1 MRKDSIDMLAPLKI
15 LLNYRVLIVDL
26 AKREVVSRYKGSI
39 AGLLWSFLNPLLML
53 AVYTFVFGMVF
64 QSQWPGGSGSKAEF
78 ALVLF
83 AGLIIFG
90 LFSEVISRAPVLI
103 VGNINY
109 VKKIIFPIE
118 ILPYIALASAFFQFL
133 VSILVWLIFYMLFFG
148 VPHASIVLLPI
159 TLLPLMLLTLGVS
172 WTLASLGVYIRDT
185 PQFVVVMVTVLMF
198 LSPVFYSTASI
209 PVEYR
214 KLLEINPLTF
224 SIETARDVMLWG
236 KSIKWVAW
244 IQQTFVSAFV
254 FWMGFAWFQKTKG
267 GFSDVL

>member
-118 ILPYIALASAFFQFL
+118 ILPYIALASAF
-133 VSILVWLIFYMLFFG
+133 S
-148 VPHASIVLLPI
+148 
-159 TLLPLMLLTLGVS
+159 
-172 WTLASLGVYIRDT
+172 
-185 PQFVVVMVTVLMF
+185 
-198 LSPVFYSTASI
+198 
-209 PVEYR
+209 
-214 KLLEINPLTF
+214 N
-224 SIETARDVMLWG
+224 
-236 KSIKWVAW
+236 
-244 IQQTFVSAFV
+244 
-254 FWMGFAWFQKTKG
+254 FW
-267 GFSDVL
+267 

>member
-1 MRKDSIDMLAPLKI
+1 MVLDSVNIFTPIRVFFK
-15 LLNYRVLIVDL
+15 YRGLIADL
-26 AKREVVSRYKGSI
+26 AKREIVSRYKGSI

-53 AVYTFVFGMVF
+53 AVYTFVFSIIF
-64 QSQWPGGSGSKAEF
+64 QSKWSGGNGSRTEF

-103 VGNINY
+103 IGNINY

-118 ILPYIALASAFFQFL
+118 ILPYIALASAFFQFM
-133 VSILVWLIFYMLFFG
+133 VSTFVWIIFYIIFFG
-148 VPHASIVLLPI
+148 VPHASIFLLPI
-159 TLLPLMLLTLGVS
+159 TLLPLILLTLGIS
-172 WTLASLGVYIRDT
+172 WILASLGVYIRDT
-185 PQFVVVMVTVLMF
+185 PQFVAIIITILMF
-198 LSPVFYSTASI
+198 LSPIFYSTTSI

-236 KSIKWVAW
+236 KSINWKAW
-244 IQQTFVSAFV
+244 FQQAVVSASV
-254 FWMGFAWFQKTKG
+254 FWIGFAWFQKTKG